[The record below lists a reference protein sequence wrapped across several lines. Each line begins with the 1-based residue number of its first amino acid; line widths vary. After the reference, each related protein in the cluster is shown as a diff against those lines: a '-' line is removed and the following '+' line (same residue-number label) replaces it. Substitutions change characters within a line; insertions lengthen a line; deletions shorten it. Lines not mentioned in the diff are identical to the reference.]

1 VPKRLTKMSRCLEV
15 PGLRGAEKADKDV
28 EVPGSSRAL
37 GVPYR
42 SYRVAWKF

>member
-1 VPKRLTKMSRCLEV
+1 VLKGLEIQ
-15 PGLRGAEKADKDV
+15 GFRGAGKADRDV

-42 SYRVAWKF
+42 SHRVAWKF